1 MKKIAILSVLALM
14 TNACS
19 DNNSSSTG
27 TVTLKASSTF
37 SSETGRVSLGNRSM
51 AQAVLTDF
59 KVNIGRVKFEI
70 DEESEKHSTK
80 DSIYEDVKLRGPF
93 LIDLLNLDQNL
104 NQVITTLDIPNGQ
117 YEKIKFKFERS
128 IQSGEMNGKTYFLK
142 GTVNGKAFEIWSDKE
157 LEINMD
163 FDDNKK
169 DFIVNSDNISLNIKL
184 RLDALINKITDL
196 ASRSLLLDTNDNGII
211 EISTTNID
219 GNQEI
224 GKDIREL
231 IQKEARLFD
240 RD

>member
-1 MKKIAILSVLALM
+1 MKKIAILGVLVFMA
-14 TNACS
+14 NSCS
-19 DNNSSSTG
+19 NDNSSTTG

-51 AQAVLTDF
+51 APAILSDF

-70 DEESEKHSTK
+70 DQESEKHNTK

-93 LIDLLNLDQNL
+93 LLDLLNVDQNL

-163 FDDNKK
+163 FNDNKK
-169 DFIVNSDNISLNIKL
+169 DFIVESNNISLNIRL
-184 RLDALINKITDL
+184 RLDALIAKITDL
-196 ASRSLLLDTNDNGII
+196 ASNSLLLDGNGNGII
-211 EISTTNID
+211 EISTTDVD